1 MLKRYL
7 LQVVVMVV
15 LAGACIALAAGDA
28 ALAKDESKA
37 PSATSRATHPV
48 TARTTQPATKP
59 LHRGE
64 RPVEQIRRVMV
75 ISVDGLRPDL
85 LGRAQTPFIH
95 HLMWTGSFTMWART
109 TAVAITL
116 PSHMSM
122 LTGVTPQRHQ
132 IEWNHDLPL
141 SKPQYP
147 KGRTLFDI
155 GKAYGYSTAMA
166 AGKSKFEA
174 FERPG
179 SIDWCWVAPKEPESA
194 TKPAKE
200 DEEEWPDDSTKARK
214 EKLSDSVV
222 AAQAVKI
229 IREHQPEVMFV
240 HFPHVDNI
248 GHLSGW
254 GTPEQIEAVE
264 DADQAVGAVLNAL
277 ADAGLTDSTVVI
289 LTADHGG
296 AGHTHGA
303 DDPRSRHIPW
313 IISGPGIRRN
323 FDLTRY
329 ADLIV
334 NTEDTFATACY
345 FLGMKPALTIN
356 GKAIREVVQRD
367 ELLQAVK

>member
-1 MLKRYL
+1 MKKPFSYGVALSL
-7 LQVVVMVV
+7 ILI
-15 LAGACIALAAGDA
+15 AACIVVAADSPA
-28 ALAKDESKA
+28 EKE
-37 PSATSRATHPV
+37 HPKLK
-48 TARTTQPATKP
+48 PATQIATRAATRP
-59 LHRGE
+59 LHPAT
-64 RPVEQIRRVMV
+64 RPVPQIRHALV
-75 ISVDGLRPDL
+75 ISIDGLRPDL
-85 LGRAQTPFIH
+85 LTRADAPNIRR
-95 HLMWTGSFTMWART
+95 LIKRGSFSMWART

-141 SKPQYP
+141 AKPVYP
-147 KGRTLFDI
+147 KGRTLFDLA
-155 GKAYGYSTAMA
+155 KAYGYSTAMA
-166 AGKSKFEA
+166 AGKSKFEV
-174 FERPG
+174 FGRPG
-179 SIDWCWVAPKEPESA
+179 SIDWCWVAPKEPENADKTS
-194 TKPAKE
+194 KP
-200 DEEEWPDDSTKARK
+200 DETEWPDDSAKARK

-222 AAQAVKI
+222 AEQAVKI
-229 IREHQPEVMFV
+229 IRDHSPQVMFV

-264 DADQAVGAVLNAL
+264 DADEAVGAVLKAI
-277 ADAGLTDSTVVI
+277 DDSGYSDSTVVI
-289 LTADHGG
+289 LSADHGG

-329 ADLIV
+329 ADLTI
-334 NTEDTFATACY
+334 NTEDTFATVC
-345 FLGMKPALTIN
+345 FLMGMKPAPTIN
-356 GKAIREVVQRD
+356 GKPIRQAMQLD

>member
-1 MLKRYL
+1 MKIPLISGIASGL
-7 LQVVVMVV
+7 L
-15 LAGACIALAAGDA
+15 LLAACMAAASGDSAGLKDPPKNHA
-28 ALAKDESKA
+28 ATLS
-37 PSATSRATHPV
+37 TTHPA
-48 TARTTQPATKP
+48 TRPLHPAT
-59 LHRGE
+59 
-64 RPVEQIRRVMV
+64 RPVPQIRRALV

-85 LGRAQTPFIH
+85 LTRADAPNIRR
-95 HLMWTGSFTMWART
+95 MIKRGSFTMWART

-132 IEWNHDLPL
+132 IEWNRDLPF
-141 SKPQYP
+141 SKPVYP
-147 KGRTLFDI
+147 TGRTLFDLA
-155 GKAYGYSTAMA
+155 KAYGYSTAMA
-166 AGKSKFEA
+166 AGKSKFEV

-179 SIDWCWVAPKEPESA
+179 SIDWCWVAPKEPENADKNSKA
-194 TKPAKE
+194 
-200 DEEEWPDDSTKARK
+200 DESEWPDDSVKARK

-222 AAQAVKI
+222 AEQAVKI
-229 IREHQPEVMFV
+229 IHDHSPQVMFV

-254 GTPEQIEAVE
+254 GTSEQIEAVE
-264 DADQAVGAVLNAL
+264 DADEAVGAVLKAI
-277 ADAGLTDSTVVI
+277 DEAGVSDSTVII

-329 ADLIV
+329 ADLTV
-334 NTEDTFATACY
+334 NTEDTFATVC
-345 FLGMKPALTIN
+345 FFMGMKPAPTIN
-356 GKAIREVVQRD
+356 GKPVRQVLQLD

>member
-1 MLKRYL
+1 MPMLTRYFS
-7 LQVVVMVV
+7 
-15 LAGACIALAAGDA
+15 IASFVAFILGVHFAIADGDPA
-28 ALAKDESKA
+28 RSTDDTKPK
-37 PSATSRATHPV
+37 PATAQ
-48 TARTTQPATKP
+48 ATQPATRP
-59 LHRGE
+59 L
-64 RPVEQIRRVMV
+64 RPATRPIPQIRRALI

-85 LGRAQTPFIH
+85 LTRAETPTIH
-95 HLMWTGSFTMWART
+95 NLIRSGSFTLWART

-132 IEWNHDLPL
+132 IEWNRDLPL
-141 SKPQYP
+141 SKPVYP
-147 KGRTLFDI
+147 TGRTLFDI
-155 GKAYGYSTAMA
+155 AKAYGYSTGMV
-166 AGKSKFEA
+166 AGKSKFEV

-179 SIDWCWVAPKEPESA
+179 SIDWCWVAPKEPQTSEKPTKTES
-194 TKPAKE
+194 
-200 DEEEWPDDSTKARK
+200 DEWPDDSFKARK

-222 AAQAVKI
+222 AEQAVKM
-229 IREHQPEVMFV
+229 IRDHQPEVMFV

-254 GTPEQIEAVE
+254 GTPEQIQAVE
-264 DADQAVGAVLNAL
+264 DADQAVAQVLFAL
-277 ADAGLTDSTVVI
+277 SDSGLTDSTMII

-329 ADLIV
+329 AALTI
-334 NTEDTFATACY
+334 NTEDTFATTCF
-345 FLGMKPALTIN
+345 FLGLKPAPTID
-356 GKAIREVVQRD
+356 GKPIREVVQLD
-367 ELLQAVK
+367 DLLHAVK